1 MSMSRIALRSRM
13 KTAVLAG
20 AVALMAS
27 TAFATAEAAEAMM
40 AQRTITVSGDAE
52 IASKPDQ
59 ARLSAGVVTQ
69 AETAASALNA
79 NSTAMNRVFAALRM
93 AGIPE
98 NRMQT
103 SNFSVQPQYA
113 PYRQE
118 NPEPQRIIGY
128 QVSNNVTVTVD
139 DLTKV
144 GPTLDALVRSG
155 ANQLGGIQFMV
166 ADPKP
171 LAERARTLAVTDG
184 AAKARTLATAA
195 GVTLGP
201 LDVDPGN
208 DGRPADPGV
217 RDGACGRRRGDTDR
231 RRRRARRRHRDDG
244 LRDPVRVLGA
254 AARTAMR
261 VLACLRRS
269 AISRDPFPSYGW
281 WALPLARSDISPAPS
296 PHPGPRRSDAR
307 LPRTR

>member
-1 MSMSRIALRSRM
+1 MTRVTRIAVGVI
-13 KTAVLAG
+13 T
-20 AVALMAS
+20 AVALAGVIAL
-27 TAFATAEAAEAMM
+27 TAAPSSSPARAAEATMP
-40 AQRTITVSGDAE
+40 ARTITVTGDAE

-69 AETAASALNA
+69 AETAAAALNA

-113 PYRQE
+113 PFRPE

-128 QVSNNVTVTVD
+128 QVSNNVTVTVE
-139 DLTKV
+139 DLTKL

-155 ANQLGGIQFMV
+155 ANQLGGIQFMI

-171 LAERARTLAVTDG
+171 LAERARTLAVGDA

-201 LDVDPGN
+201 LMSIQESTN
-208 DGRPADPGV
+208 TRPIPVFAM
-217 RDGACGRRRGDTDR
+217 A
-231 RRRRARRRHRDDG
+231 RAVAAEATPIAEG
-244 LRDPVRVLGA
+244 EERVSVNV
-254 AARTAMR
+254 TM
-261 VLACLRRS
+261 VY
-269 AISRDPFPSYGW
+269 AIQ
-281 WALPLARSDISPAPS
+281 
-296 PHPGPRRSDAR
+296 
-307 LPRTR
+307 